1 MRSRF
6 SMLKRPGGFLSPV
19 SSAVF
24 ADSRVERGG
33 RPVDR
38 FIRGERVVISRA
50 LTHFELVTRP
60 PGAISPRTMKAAQ
73 MAAQARTPFRD
84 AEVYLVWGKTQVGVW
99 SWSRSALQ
107 DFAGSEYRAIPETVL
122 HAPADGLV
130 LRACLDGFEG
140 QLWQDSELLASRW
153 WPYQPAEDEWTAF
166 VRGLKGEHATAA
178 PVPMRAAQVRP
189 SQPPAYRLLELVQRP
204 ARKDIV
210 TLAIIVLG
218 APILFLGG
226 ESLNLQASIFR
237 ASNELASLQNVTG
250 EVVEA
255 RAQARYGA
263 SQIAAYS
270 ETLQKPHPMELLA
283 VFAEAAADAETQ
295 LERANITDT
304 RLEMVLQSSEALSP
318 AALVELLENHPSLSR
333 VRFAPLGQQNLWR
346 VEADVEGT
354 RR

>member
-1 MRSRF
+1 MRSRY

-38 FIRGERVVISRA
+38 FIRGERVIISRA

-60 PGAISPRTMKAAQ
+60 PGTISPRTVKAAQ

-99 SWSRSALQ
+99 SWSKSTLEA
-107 DFAGSEYRAIPETVL
+107 FAGSECRAVPETVL
-122 HAPADGLV
+122 HAPAEGLV

-153 WPYQPAEDEWTAF
+153 WPYQPAADEWTAF
-166 VRGLKGEHATAA
+166 VRGLKGEYPTAV
-178 PVPMRAAQVRP
+178 PVPMRAAPVSP
-189 SQPPAYRLLELVQRP
+189 SQPPVYRLLQLVQRP
-204 ARKDIV
+204 ARKDLAA
-210 TLAIIVLG
+210 LAILLLG
-218 APILFLGG
+218 LPVLFLGG
-226 ESLNLQASIFR
+226 ESLNLQASIYR
-237 ASNELASLQNVTG
+237 ANSELASLQDVTG

-255 RAQARYGA
+255 RTQARYGA

-270 ETLQKPHPMELLA
+270 DTLHKPHPMEILA

-295 LERANITDT
+295 LERANITDA

-318 AALVELLENHPSLSR
+318 AALVELLESHPTLSR

-346 VEADVEGT
+346 VEADVE
-354 RR
+354 RASR